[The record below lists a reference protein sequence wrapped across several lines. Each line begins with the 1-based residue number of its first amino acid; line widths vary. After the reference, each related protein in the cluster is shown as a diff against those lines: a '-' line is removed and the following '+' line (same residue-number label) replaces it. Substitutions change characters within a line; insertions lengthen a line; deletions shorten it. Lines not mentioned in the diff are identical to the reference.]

1 MHSLHLLH
9 KKSRVFDACTT
20 ADYDKLI
27 EAFERDRDDAQHD
40 VLHYRH
46 FATQRTPLLEASF
59 VTHNPDLVL
68 LLLQHNASIEDE
80 TEDGS
85 ICLHL
90 AAKAGREDVL
100 QALLSHVKSK
110 DLDVDHRNAE
120 GTTPLMCA
128 VFAGDLPCCKVLVK
142 AGAWIDARNKL
153 GQTCLM
159 KATCYRDMRM
169 IEWLLKEGADP
180 TLRDKEQK
188 KALDYSEERNFDEVT
203 RVLRGERT
211 ILKDDMWD
219 DALEDELSTLETAF

>member
-1 MHSLHLLH
+1 MNKFLIIGLSFMISHSL
-9 KKSRVFDACTT
+9 
-20 ADYDKLI
+20 
-27 EAFERDRDDAQHD
+27 
-40 VLHYRH
+40 
-46 FATQRTPLLEASF
+46 FATDDMNHAHKGHVHGEL
-59 VTHNPDLVL
+59 
-68 LLLQHNASIEDE
+68 I
-80 TEDGS
+80 DG
-85 ICLHL
+85 
-90 AAKAGREDVL
+90 
-100 QALLSHVKSK
+100 K

-142 AGAWIDARNKL
+142 AGAWIDARNKM

-159 KATCYRDMRM
+159 KAVCYRDMRM

-219 DALEDELSTLETAF
+219 DALEDELNTLEMA